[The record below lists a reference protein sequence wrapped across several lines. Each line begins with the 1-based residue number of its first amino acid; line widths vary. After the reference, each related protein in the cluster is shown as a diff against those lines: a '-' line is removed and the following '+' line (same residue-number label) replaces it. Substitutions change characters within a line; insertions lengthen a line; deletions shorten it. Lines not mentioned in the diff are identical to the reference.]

1 MISMSYEQII
11 EKIHTE
17 KGLSISD
24 IEYSIKNKLRELGEL
39 VSKEGA
45 AYIIANEHGVKIFE
59 DFSKKTLKINQIMA
73 GMSSV
78 NIVGKVVQIYAIHEF
93 NTGTRQGK
101 VANLL
106 IGDETGTIRLVMWDT
121 NHIKELENNN
131 LLPDGNFERG
141 VTFTRGDSA
150 RDGGVHTIES
160 IGNEK
165 FLSLTSSSKQNAVA
179 TWQVLPFDP
188 MANYY
193 IEVRYKQIYGSNA
206 RVSVSQ
212 TGNNVVNR
220 SQLETMPNYPEWRVF
235 SFFYTPTQVKSR
247 MDVRLQAAAVNDPLG
262 TKILY
267 DDIKVQKVFLN
278 RLLLVENSKQVWQA
292 PEKIARRRLRYSLK
306 TTKDLMLKRSKSEL
320 SMMSKGKKRRRNT

>member
-131 LLPDGNFERG
+131 ISLDKVIKVKNAYVKENNGFKEIHMGNRAILDLNPEE
-141 VTFTRGDSA
+141 
-150 RDGGVHTIES
+150 TIE
-160 IGNEK
+160 
-165 FLSLTSSSKQNAVA
+165 T
-179 TWQVLPFDP
+179 
-188 MANYY
+188 
-193 IEVRYKQIYGSNA
+193 
-206 RVSVSQ
+206 
-212 TGNNVVNR
+212 VNR
-220 SQLETMPNYPEWRVF
+220 SRVF
-235 SFFYTPTQVKSR
+235 SK
-247 MDVRLQAAAVNDPLG
+247 
-262 TKILY
+262 
-267 DDIKVQKVFLN
+267 
-278 RLLLVENSKQVWQA
+278 KQ
-292 PEKIARRRLRYSLK
+292 I
-306 TTKDLMLKRSKSEL
+306 KDLMPGENATISGTVVQIFEPRFYEACSECNKKIDINNGVLKCEFHPNASAVSQPILNLYLDDGSESIRTVAFRDSAEKIITNIRELKENPGAFEEIRNDLLGSQFRLSGKVSKNEMFDRKEFIINDL
-320 SMMSKGKKRRRNT
+320 EVLEPEDVVKEFIEEKI